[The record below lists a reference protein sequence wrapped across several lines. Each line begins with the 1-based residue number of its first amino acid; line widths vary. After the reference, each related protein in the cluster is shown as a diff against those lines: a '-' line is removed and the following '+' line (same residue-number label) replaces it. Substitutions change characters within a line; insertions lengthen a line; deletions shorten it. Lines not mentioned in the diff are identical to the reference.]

1 MGPGIRERERV
12 MQNQLLSV
20 CTRGPALPAAWEEEK
35 RQLWPLTSDTSWP
48 GGLGCPGLL
57 GGLVL
62 YLQLWLFLLAKK
74 RVLICAQGHLDTCR
88 VVKTSCF
95 RRQCL
100 ASTSTLASN

>member
-48 GGLGCPGLL
+48 GGLGLPRAVGRACPLSSAMAFPPGKETSPDLCPGSP
-57 GGLVL
+57 
-62 YLQLWLFLLAKK
+62 
-74 RVLICAQGHLDTCR
+74 GHLSSG
-88 VVKTSCF
+88 KNKLF
-95 RRQCL
+95 
-100 ASTSTLASN
+100 